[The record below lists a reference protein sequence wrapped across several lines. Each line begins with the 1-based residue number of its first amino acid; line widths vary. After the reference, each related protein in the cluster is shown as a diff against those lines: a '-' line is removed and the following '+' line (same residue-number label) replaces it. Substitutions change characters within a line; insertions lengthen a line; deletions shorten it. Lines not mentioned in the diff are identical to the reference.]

1 MKSGPTAITTG
12 PLKMTWLAYQGI
24 IDCDQ
29 MSDKRKA
36 KARMREIIDSLC
48 ALNNAN
54 KELAQL
60 GRSRTKR
67 LGDVLA
73 FFDVGV
79 SNGSC

>member
-1 MKSGPTAITTG
+1 
-12 PLKMTWLAYQGI
+12 
-24 IDCDQ
+24 

-67 LGDVLA
+67 LGDVPA